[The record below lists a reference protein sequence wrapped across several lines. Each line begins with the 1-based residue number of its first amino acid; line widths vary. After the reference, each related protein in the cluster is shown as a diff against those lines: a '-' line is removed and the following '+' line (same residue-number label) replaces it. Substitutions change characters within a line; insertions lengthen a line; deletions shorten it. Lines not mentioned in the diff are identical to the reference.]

1 MKFSK
6 SILLLSTSILLL
18 AGGVAYAE
26 DVSQGENL
34 EKTEMSTPAVTT
46 EVQSS
51 DTTTV
56 NKETVSTTETTASAS
71 ALSSSENKEEQ
82 KGNDGGD
89 NTEQQTP
96 PKTSDQTAE
105 NEKPQLSQGE
115 AAANTSAEQ
124 SSENQNTAAESI
136 STEEYEA
143 NVSHFKAVSMADV
156 YHMFDDT
163 ENSYTLYIGRPT
175 CHYCRDFSPILKE
188 FNGLTG
194 SQLYY
199 YNTDRDDFTIV
210 AKEFLKNKVG
220 IFATPMTL
228 FIDKGQLVSGWVGS
242 GIPSKELYNKL
253 YSNSNH
259 KEELKSGN
267 QTSPL
272 KDTPI
277 ADKENTTNPTEPVN
291 TVPGSGAPAPHQ
303 KSAQSAVSASQKLD
317 SLQMTDEEA
326 NKKLVTKAITAFLSF
341 LYDALAKL
349 KI

>member
-1 MKFSK
+1 MKYYK
-6 SILLLSTSILLL
+6 TLLLCSASLLLL
-18 AGGVAYAE
+18 AAGVAYAE
-26 DVSQGENL
+26 EETPQGI
-34 EKTEMSTPAVTT
+34 EKTEVSASAVTT
-46 EVQSS
+46 ETQSADATVVQ
-51 DTTTV
+51 
-56 NKETVSTTETTASAS
+56 ETVAPAATTASTVT
-71 ALSSSENKEEQ
+71 SSENKSERSDENSVRETSLETSDQ
-82 KGNDGGD
+82 VIENSQPPQQEVDTSSS
-89 NTEQQTP
+89 TE
-96 PKTSDQTAE
+96 KTSDS
-105 NEKPQLSQGE
+105 K
-115 AAANTSAEQ
+115 NTV
-124 SSENQNTAAESI
+124 SEGVSV
-136 STEEYEA
+136 EEYEA
-143 NVSHFKAVSMADV
+143 NVANFKAVSMADV

-188 FNGLTG
+188 FNGLAG

-199 YNTDRDDFTIV
+199 YNTDRDDFTIA

-253 YSNSNH
+253 YSNSNY

-267 QTSPL
+267 QTSAL

-277 ADKENTTNPTEPVN
+277 ADKENTTNPTEQVK
-291 TVPGSGAPAPHQ
+291 TVPGSGKPVPRQ
-303 KSAQSAVSASQKLD
+303 KSAQSAVSATKKSD
-317 SLQMTDEEA
+317 SSQMTDEEA
-326 NKKLVTKAITAFLSF
+326 DKKPVTKVITAFLSF

>member
-1 MKFSK
+1 MKYYK
-6 SILLLSTSILLL
+6 TLLLCSASLLLL
-18 AGGVAYAE
+18 AAGVAYAE
-26 DVSQGENL
+26 EETPQGI
-34 EKTEMSTPAVTT
+34 EKTEVSASAVTT
-46 EVQSS
+46 ETQSADATVVQ
-51 DTTTV
+51 
-56 NKETVSTTETTASAS
+56 ETVAPAATTASTVT
-71 ALSSSENKEEQ
+71 SSENKSERSDENSVRETSLETSDQ
-82 KGNDGGD
+82 VIENSQPPQQEVDTSSS
-89 NTEQQTP
+89 TE
-96 PKTSDQTAE
+96 KTSDS
-105 NEKPQLSQGE
+105 K
-115 AAANTSAEQ
+115 NTV
-124 SSENQNTAAESI
+124 SEGVSV
-136 STEEYEA
+136 EEYEA
-143 NVSHFKAVSMADV
+143 NVANFKAVSMADV

-199 YNTDRDDFTIV
+199 YNTDRDDFTIA

-253 YSNSNH
+253 YSNSNY

-267 QTSPL
+267 QTSAL

-277 ADKENTTNPTEPVN
+277 ADKENTTNPTEQVK
-291 TVPGSGAPAPHQ
+291 TVPGSGKPVPRQ
-303 KSAQSAVSASQKLD
+303 KSAQSAVSATKKSD
-317 SLQMTDEEA
+317 SSQMTDEEA
-326 NKKLVTKAITAFLSF
+326 DKKPVTKVITAFLSF

-349 KI
+349 RI

>member
-1 MKFSK
+1 MKYYK
-6 SILLLSTSILLL
+6 TLLLCSASLLLL
-18 AGGVAYAE
+18 AAGVAYAE
-26 DVSQGENL
+26 EETPQGI
-34 EKTEMSTPAVTT
+34 EKTEVSASAVTT
-46 EVQSS
+46 ETQSADATVVQ
-51 DTTTV
+51 
-56 NKETVSTTETTASAS
+56 ETVAPAATTASTVT
-71 ALSSSENKEEQ
+71 SSENKSKRSDENSVRETSLETSDQ
-82 KGNDGGD
+82 VIENSQPPQQEVDTSSS
-89 NTEQQTP
+89 TE
-96 PKTSDQTAE
+96 KTSDS
-105 NEKPQLSQGE
+105 K
-115 AAANTSAEQ
+115 NTV
-124 SSENQNTAAESI
+124 SEGVSV
-136 STEEYEA
+136 EEYEA
-143 NVSHFKAVSMADV
+143 NVANFKAVSMADV

-199 YNTDRDDFTIV
+199 YNTDRDDFTIA

-253 YSNSNH
+253 YSNSNY

-267 QTSPL
+267 QTSAL

-277 ADKENTTNPTEPVN
+277 TDKENTTNPTEQVK
-291 TVPGSGAPAPHQ
+291 TVPGSGKPVPRQ
-303 KSAQSAVSASQKLD
+303 KSAQSAVSATKKSD
-317 SLQMTDEEA
+317 SSQMTDEEA
-326 NKKLVTKAITAFLSF
+326 DKKPMTKVITAFLSF

>member
-1 MKFSK
+1 MKYYK
-6 SILLLSTSILLL
+6 TLLLCSASLLLL
-18 AGGVAYAE
+18 AAGIAYAE
-26 DVSQGENL
+26 EETPQGI
-34 EKTEMSTPAVTT
+34 EKTEVSAPAVTT
-46 EVQSS
+46 ETQSADATVVQ
-51 DTTTV
+51 
-56 NKETVSTTETTASAS
+56 ETVAPAATTASTVT
-71 ALSSSENKEEQ
+71 SSENKSKRSDENSVRETSLETSDQ
-82 KGNDGGD
+82 VIENSQPPQQEVDTSSS
-89 NTEQQTP
+89 TE
-96 PKTSDQTAE
+96 KTSDS
-105 NEKPQLSQGE
+105 K
-115 AAANTSAEQ
+115 NTV
-124 SSENQNTAAESI
+124 SEGVSV
-136 STEEYEA
+136 EEYEA

-199 YNTDRDDFTIV
+199 YNTDRDDFTIA

-253 YSNSNH
+253 YSNSNY

-267 QTSPL
+267 QTSAL

-277 ADKENTTNPTEPVN
+277 ADKENTTNPTEQVK
-291 TVPGSGAPAPHQ
+291 TVSGSGKPVPRQ
-303 KSAQSAVSASQKLD
+303 KSD
-317 SLQMTDEEA
+317 SSQMTDEEA
-326 NKKLVTKAITAFLSF
+326 DKKPVTKVITAFLSF

>member
-1 MKFSK
+1 MKYYK
-6 SILLLSTSILLL
+6 TLLLCSASLLLL
-18 AGGVAYAE
+18 AAGVAYAE
-26 DVSQGENL
+26 EETPQGI
-34 EKTEMSTPAVTT
+34 EKTEVSAPAVTT
-46 EVQSS
+46 ETQSAGATVVQ
-51 DTTTV
+51 
-56 NKETVSTTETTASAS
+56 ETVAPATTTASTVT
-71 ALSSSENKEEQ
+71 SSENKSERSDENSVRETSLETSDQ
-82 KGNDGGD
+82 VMENFQSPQQEVDTSSS
-89 NTEQQTP
+89 TE
-96 PKTSDQTAE
+96 KTSDS
-105 NEKPQLSQGE
+105 K
-115 AAANTSAEQ
+115 NTV
-124 SSENQNTAAESI
+124 SEGVSV
-136 STEEYEA
+136 EEYEA

-199 YNTDRDDFTIV
+199 YNTDRDDFTIA

-253 YSNSNH
+253 YSNSNY

-267 QTSPL
+267 QTSAL

-277 ADKENTTNPTEPVN
+277 ADKENTTNPTEQVK
-291 TVPGSGAPAPHQ
+291 TVPGSGKPVPRQ
-303 KSAQSAVSASQKLD
+303 KSAQSAVSATKKSD
-317 SLQMTDEEA
+317 SSQMTDKEA
-326 NKKLVTKAITAFLSF
+326 DKKPVTKVITAFLSF

>member
-1 MKFSK
+1 MKYYK
-6 SILLLSTSILLL
+6 TLLLCSASLLLL
-18 AGGVAYAE
+18 AAGVAYAE
-26 DVSQGENL
+26 EETPQGI
-34 EKTEMSTPAVTT
+34 EKTEVSASAVTT
-46 EVQSS
+46 ETQSADATVVQ
-51 DTTTV
+51 DTV
-56 NKETVSTTETTASAS
+56 APAATTASTVT
-71 ALSSSENKEEQ
+71 SSENKSERSDENSVRETSLETSDQ
-82 KGNDGGD
+82 VIENSQPPQQEVDTSSS
-89 NTEQQTP
+89 TE
-96 PKTSDQTAE
+96 KTSDS
-105 NEKPQLSQGE
+105 K
-115 AAANTSAEQ
+115 NTV
-124 SSENQNTAAESI
+124 SEGVSV
-136 STEEYEA
+136 EEYEA
-143 NVSHFKAVSMADV
+143 NVANFKAVSMADV

-199 YNTDRDDFTIV
+199 YNTDRDDFTIA

-253 YSNSNH
+253 YSNSNY

-267 QTSPL
+267 QTSAL

-277 ADKENTTNPTEPVN
+277 ADKENTTNPTEQVK
-291 TVPGSGAPAPHQ
+291 TVPGSGKPVPRQ
-303 KSAQSAVSASQKLD
+303 KSAQSAVSATKKSD
-317 SLQMTDEEA
+317 SSQMTDEEA
-326 NKKLVTKAITAFLSF
+326 DKKPVTKVITAFLSF

>member
-1 MKFSK
+1 MKYYK
-6 SILLLSTSILLL
+6 TLLLCSASLLLL
-18 AGGVAYAE
+18 AAGVAYAE
-26 DVSQGENL
+26 EETPQGI
-34 EKTEMSTPAVTT
+34 EKTEVSASAVTT
-46 EVQSS
+46 ETQSADATFVQ
-51 DTTTV
+51 
-56 NKETVSTTETTASAS
+56 ETVAPAATTASTVT
-71 ALSSSENKEEQ
+71 SSENKSERSDENSVRETSLETSDQ
-82 KGNDGGD
+82 VIENSQPPQQEVDTSSS
-89 NTEQQTP
+89 TE
-96 PKTSDQTAE
+96 KTSDS
-105 NEKPQLSQGE
+105 K
-115 AAANTSAEQ
+115 NTV
-124 SSENQNTAAESI
+124 SEGVSV
-136 STEEYEA
+136 EEYEA
-143 NVSHFKAVSMADV
+143 NVANFKAVSMADV

-199 YNTDRDDFTIV
+199 YNTDRDDFTIA

-253 YSNSNH
+253 YSNSNY

-267 QTSPL
+267 QTSAL

-277 ADKENTTNPTEPVN
+277 ADKENTTNPTEQVK
-291 TVPGSGAPAPHQ
+291 TVPGSGKPVPRQ
-303 KSAQSAVSASQKLD
+303 KSAQSAVSATKKSD
-317 SLQMTDEEA
+317 SSQMTDEEA
-326 NKKLVTKAITAFLSF
+326 DKKPVTKVITAFLSF

>member
-156 YHMFDDT
+156 YHMFDDS
-163 ENSYTLYIGRPT
+163 ENDYILYIGRPT
-175 CHYCRDFSPILKE
+175 CHYCRDFSPVLKE

-199 YNTDRDDFTIV
+199 YNTDRDDFTIA

-253 YSNSNH
+253 YSNSNY

-267 QTSPL
+267 QTSAL

-277 ADKENTTNPTEPVN
+277 ADKENTTNPTEQVK
-291 TVPGSGAPAPHQ
+291 TVPGSGKPVPRQ
-303 KSAQSAVSASQKLD
+303 KSAQSAVSATKKSD
-317 SLQMTDEEA
+317 SSQMTDEEA
-326 NKKLVTKAITAFLSF
+326 DKKPVTKVITAFLSF

>member
-1 MKFSK
+1 MKYYK
-6 SILLLSTSILLL
+6 TLLLCSASLLLL
-18 AGGVAYAE
+18 AAGVAYAE
-26 DVSQGENL
+26 EETPQGI
-34 EKTEMSTPAVTT
+34 EKTEVSASAVTT
-46 EVQSS
+46 ETQSADATVVQ
-51 DTTTV
+51 
-56 NKETVSTTETTASAS
+56 ETVAPAATTASTVT
-71 ALSSSENKEEQ
+71 SSENKSERSDENSVRETSLETSDQ
-82 KGNDGGD
+82 VIENSQPPQQEVDTSSS
-89 NTEQQTP
+89 TE
-96 PKTSDQTAE
+96 KTSDS
-105 NEKPQLSQGE
+105 K
-115 AAANTSAEQ
+115 NTV
-124 SSENQNTAAESI
+124 SEGVSV
-136 STEEYEA
+136 EEYEA
-143 NVSHFKAVSMADV
+143 NVANFKAVSMADV

-199 YNTDRDDFTIV
+199 YNTDRDDFTIA

-253 YSNSNH
+253 YSNSNY

-267 QTSPL
+267 QTYAL

-277 ADKENTTNPTEPVN
+277 ADKENTTNPTEQVK
-291 TVPGSGAPAPHQ
+291 TVPGSGKPVPRQ
-303 KSAQSAVSASQKLD
+303 KSAQSAVSATKKSD
-317 SLQMTDEEA
+317 SSQMTDEEA
-326 NKKLVTKAITAFLSF
+326 DKKPVTKVITAFLSF

>member
-18 AGGVAYAE
+18 AGGAAFAE

-56 NKETVSTTETTASAS
+56 NKETVSTTETTASA
-71 ALSSSENKEEQ
+71 LSSSENKEEQ
-82 KGNDGGD
+82 KENDGGD

-105 NEKPQLSQGE
+105 NEKSPLSQGE

-136 STEEYEA
+136 STEKYEA

-199 YNTDRDDFTIV
+199 YNTDRDDFTIA

-267 QTSPL
+267 QTSAL

-277 ADKENTTNPTEPVN
+277 ADKENTTNPTEQVK
-291 TVPGSGAPAPHQ
+291 TVPGSGGPAPRQ
-303 KSAQSAVSASQKLD
+303 KSAQSAVSASQKSD
-317 SLQMTDEEA
+317 SSQMTDEEA
-326 NKKLVTKAITAFLSF
+326 DKKLVTKAITAFLSF

>member
-1 MKFSK
+1 MKYYK
-6 SILLLSTSILLL
+6 TLLLCSASLLLL
-18 AGGVAYAE
+18 AAGVAYAE
-26 DVSQGENL
+26 EETPQGI
-34 EKTEMSTPAVTT
+34 EKTEVSASAVTT
-46 EVQSS
+46 ETQSADATVVQ
-51 DTTTV
+51 
-56 NKETVSTTETTASAS
+56 ETVAPAATTASTVT
-71 ALSSSENKEEQ
+71 SSENKSERSDENSVRETSLETSDQ
-82 KGNDGGD
+82 VIENSQPPQQEVDTSSS
-89 NTEQQTP
+89 TE
-96 PKTSDQTAE
+96 KTSDS
-105 NEKPQLSQGE
+105 K
-115 AAANTSAEQ
+115 NTV
-124 SSENQNTAAESI
+124 SEGVSV
-136 STEEYEA
+136 EEYEA
-143 NVSHFKAVSMADV
+143 NVANFKAVSMADV

-199 YNTDRDDFTIV
+199 YNTDRDDFTIA

-253 YSNSNH
+253 YSNSNY

-267 QTSPL
+267 QTSAL

-277 ADKENTTNPTEPVN
+277 ADKENTTNPTEQVK
-291 TVPGSGAPAPHQ
+291 TVPGSGKPVPRQ
-303 KSAQSAVSASQKLD
+303 KSAQSAVSATKKSD
-317 SLQMTDEEA
+317 SSQMTDEEA
-326 NKKLVTKAITAFLSF
+326 DKKPVTKVITAFLSF
-341 LYDALAKL
+341 LYDALAQL

>member
-1 MKFSK
+1 MKYYK
-6 SILLLSTSILLL
+6 TLLLCSASLLLL
-18 AGGVAYAE
+18 AAGIAYAE
-26 DVSQGENL
+26 EETPQGI
-34 EKTEMSTPAVTT
+34 EKTEVSAPAVTT
-46 EVQSS
+46 ETQSADATVVQ
-51 DTTTV
+51 
-56 NKETVSTTETTASAS
+56 ETVAPAATTASTVT
-71 ALSSSENKEEQ
+71 SSENKSKRSDENSVRETSLETSDQ
-82 KGNDGGD
+82 VIENSQPPQQEVDTSSS
-89 NTEQQTP
+89 TE
-96 PKTSDQTAE
+96 KTSDS
-105 NEKPQLSQGE
+105 K
-115 AAANTSAEQ
+115 NTV
-124 SSENQNTAAESI
+124 SEGVSV
-136 STEEYEA
+136 EEYEA
-143 NVSHFKAVSMADV
+143 NVANFKAVSMADV

-199 YNTDRDDFTIV
+199 YNTDRDDFTIA

-253 YSNSNH
+253 YSNSNY

-267 QTSPL
+267 QTSAL

-277 ADKENTTNPTEPVN
+277 ADKENTTNPTEQVK
-291 TVPGSGAPAPHQ
+291 TVSGSGKPVPRQ
-303 KSAQSAVSASQKLD
+303 KSAQSAVSATKKSD
-317 SLQMTDEEA
+317 SSQMTDEEA
-326 NKKLVTKAITAFLSF
+326 DKKPVTKVITAFLSF

>member
-1 MKFSK
+1 MKYYK
-6 SILLLSTSILLL
+6 TLLLCSASLLLL
-18 AGGVAYAE
+18 AAGVAYAE
-26 DVSQGENL
+26 EETPQGI
-34 EKTEMSTPAVTT
+34 EKTEVSAPAVTT
-46 EVQSS
+46 ETQSADATVVQ
-51 DTTTV
+51 
-56 NKETVSTTETTASAS
+56 ETVAPAATTASTVT
-71 ALSSSENKEEQ
+71 SSENKSERSDENSVRETSLETSDQ
-82 KGNDGGD
+82 VIENSQPPQQEVDTSSS
-89 NTEQQTP
+89 TE
-96 PKTSDQTAE
+96 KTSDS
-105 NEKPQLSQGE
+105 K
-115 AAANTSAEQ
+115 NTV
-124 SSENQNTAAESI
+124 SEGVSV
-136 STEEYEA
+136 EEYEA
-143 NVSHFKAVSMADV
+143 NVANFKAVSMADV

-199 YNTDRDDFTIV
+199 YNTDRDDFTIA

-253 YSNSNH
+253 YSNSNY

-267 QTSPL
+267 QTSAL

-277 ADKENTTNPTEPVN
+277 ADKENTTNPTEQVK
-291 TVPGSGAPAPHQ
+291 TVPGSGKPVPRQ
-303 KSAQSAVSASQKLD
+303 KSAQSAVSATKKSD
-317 SLQMTDEEA
+317 SSQMTDEEA
-326 NKKLVTKAITAFLSF
+326 DKKPVTKVITAFLSF

>member
-1 MKFSK
+1 MKYYK
-6 SILLLSTSILLL
+6 TLLLCSASLLLL
-18 AGGVAYAE
+18 AAGVAYAE
-26 DVSQGENL
+26 EETPQGI
-34 EKTEMSTPAVTT
+34 EKTEVSAPAVTT
-46 EVQSS
+46 ETQSADATVVQ
-51 DTTTV
+51 
-56 NKETVSTTETTASAS
+56 ETVAPAATTASTVT
-71 ALSSSENKEEQ
+71 SSENKSKRSDENSVRE
-82 KGNDGGD
+82 
-89 NTEQQTP
+89 TSLE
-96 PKTSDQTAE
+96 TSDQVIE
-105 NEKPQLSQGE
+105 NSQPPQQEVDTSSSTEKISDSK
-115 AAANTSAEQ
+115 NTV
-124 SSENQNTAAESI
+124 SEGVSV
-136 STEEYEA
+136 EEYEA
-143 NVSHFKAVSMADV
+143 NVANFKAVSMADV

-199 YNTDRDDFTIV
+199 YNTDRDDFTIA

-253 YSNSNH
+253 YSNSNY

-267 QTSPL
+267 QTSAL

-277 ADKENTTNPTEPVN
+277 ADKENTTNPTEQVK
-291 TVPGSGAPAPHQ
+291 TVPGSGKPVPRQ
-303 KSAQSAVSASQKLD
+303 KSAQSAVSATKKSD
-317 SLQMTDEEA
+317 SSQMTDEEA
-326 NKKLVTKAITAFLSF
+326 DKKPVTKVITAFLSF

>member
-1 MKFSK
+1 MKYYK
-6 SILLLSTSILLL
+6 TLLLCSASLLLL
-18 AGGVAYAE
+18 AAGVAYAE
-26 DVSQGENL
+26 EETPQGI
-34 EKTEMSTPAVTT
+34 EKTEVSASAVTT
-46 EVQSS
+46 ETQSADATVVQ
-51 DTTTV
+51 
-56 NKETVSTTETTASAS
+56 ETVAPAATTASTVT
-71 ALSSSENKEEQ
+71 SSENKSERSDENSVRETSLETSDQ
-82 KGNDGGD
+82 VIENSQPPQQEVDTSSS
-89 NTEQQTP
+89 TE
-96 PKTSDQTAE
+96 KTSDS
-105 NEKPQLSQGE
+105 K
-115 AAANTSAEQ
+115 NTV
-124 SSENQNTAAESI
+124 SEGVSV
-136 STEEYEA
+136 EEYEA
-143 NVSHFKAVSMADV
+143 NVANFKAVSMADV

-199 YNTDRDDFTIV
+199 YNTDRDDFTIA

-253 YSNSNH
+253 YSNSNY

-267 QTSPL
+267 QTSAL

-277 ADKENTTNPTEPVN
+277 ADKENTTNPTEQVK
-291 TVPGSGAPAPHQ
+291 TVPGSGKPVPRQ
-303 KSAQSAVSASQKLD
+303 KSAQSAVSATKKSD
-317 SLQMTDEEA
+317 SSQMTDEEA
-326 NKKLVTKAITAFLSF
+326 DKKPVTKVITAFLSF